1 MDIAHSVKNVP
12 IRLTDERWAHIVNHH
27 DEMAGYEDDVLHAI
41 EVPDLVLKGDRGSL
55 RAVKGYGR
63 KRYLVV
69 TYREISRT
77 DGFIVTAYFVP
88 KIDRKRVVW
97 RR

>member
-1 MDIAHSVKNVP
+1 MDIARSVNKVP

-27 DEMAGYEDDVLHAI
+27 DEIAGYEDDVLHAI
-41 EVPDLVLKGDRGSL
+41 EDPDLVLKGDRGSL
-55 RAVKGYGR
+55 RAVKSYGR

-77 DGFIVTAYFVP
+77 DGFVITAYFVR
-88 KIDRKRVVW
+88 KIDRKRAVW

>member
-1 MDIAHSVKNVP
+1 MDIARSVNNVP

-27 DEMAGYEDDVLHAI
+27 DEMAGYEDDVLLAV
-41 EVPDLVLKGDRGSL
+41 ENPDLVLKGDRGSL
-55 RAVKGYGR
+55 RAVKVYGR
-63 KRYLVV
+63 KRYLIV

-77 DGFIVTAYFVP
+77 DGFVITAYFVR
-88 KIDRKRVVW
+88 KIDRKRAVW

>member
-1 MDIAHSVKNVP
+1 MDIARSVNNVP
-12 IRLTDERWAHIVNHH
+12 IRLTDERWAHIVNNH
-27 DEMAGYEDDVLHAI
+27 DDLAGYEDDVLDVI
-41 EVPDLVLKGDRGSL
+41 EDPDLVLKGDRGSL

-77 DGFIVTAYFVP
+77 DGFVITAYFVP
-88 KIDRKRVVW
+88 KIDRKKVVW

>member
-1 MDIAHSVKNVP
+1 
-12 IRLTDERWAHIVNHH
+12 
-27 DEMAGYEDDVLHAI
+27 MAGYEDEVLHVI
-41 EVPDLVLKGDRGSL
+41 EDPDVVLKGDRGSL

-77 DGFIVTAYFVP
+77 DGFVITAYFVP